1 MQSAEGRTQNFRA
14 DYPPDFLSAGD
25 SVLFKA
31 FSEREGGTAQAVT
44 DGCSRQ
50 RQAVA
55 GQNGSRVQNKPLS
68 SSAMPKPLS
77 PKGDSYQNAECE
89 NICTAGDSVLLAMNG

>member
-1 MQSAEGRTQNFRA
+1 MQNEECRINGRIIR
-14 DYPPDFLSAGD
+14 PIFLSAGGSVLD

-77 PKGDSYQNAECE
+77 PKGDSF
-89 NICTAGDSVLLAMNG
+89 